1 MSYVSVWKPVYD
13 KIINASTQNSGNE
26 VIGLLIG
33 KLENDTLVINDS
45 VTGEF
50 SGEPHRVV
58 LSPVTIAKIADDF
71 LKGRLKGNIVGW
83 YHSHTEDGLFF
94 SQTDVETQK
103 RFQQFSRLTLGM
115 VVDATNGDVG
125 FFRINASGNAVRIPQ
140 ARIRVHERTAPPQM
154 SISTTVPGR
163 QLRIGSMKKLVA
175 GVGVIA
181 LIVISIALLGSILY
195 RTSSPASASIV
206 PNSPI
211 LITVAGSSIPIT
223 ANATGLLDVKLFYA
237 SDGGSF
243 TQVSMTSNKPG
254 VFQYTIPGS
263 QVTSNLTYYMEGTS
277 GSSVRITTKPYQVRV
292 SDFTL
297 HLNEH
302 ITVYRN
308 STKPTMTRLNLTSI
322 NGFSNSVTLSTNEIP
337 NTMTVS
343 FPATQIP
350 GTSLNVSISA
360 DANTPLQTFP
370 LFISASYASPNSQTI
385 TRTSRI
391 MVTVTDFNMDVS
403 PSTLSIDPNGQASFA
418 VNVTLGQGFAAPIRL
433 TITGLPEGAKIQ
445 LAPSTNT
452 IQLTGL
458 SNMSFNIQAT
468 VMKQGAYT
476 VILTAVAVLQNGDFI
491 SHSQIIQ
498 LTVR

>member
-1 MSYVSVWKPVYD
+1 LSYVSVWKPVYD
-13 KIINASTQNSGNE
+13 KIINASTENRSNE

-33 KLENDTLVINDS
+33 KLEGDTLVVNDS

-58 LSPVTIAKIADDF
+58 LNPVTIAKIADDF

-125 FFRINASGNAVRIPQ
+125 FFRIDDDGNAVRIPQ
-140 ARIRVHERTAPPQM
+140 ARMRVYEKTETPQL
-154 SISTTVPGR
+154 SVSPTVPR
-163 QLRIGSMKKLVA
+163 RRPTKKLI
-175 GVGVIA
+175 VGVA
-181 LIVISIALLGSILY
+181 LIVLVLSIALLGSILY
-195 RTSSPASASIV
+195 RTSSPVLPIIA

-211 LITVAGSSIPIT
+211 LSTVAGSSIPIT
-223 ANATGLLDVKLFYA
+223 ANATGLADLTLFYA
-237 SDGGSF
+237 LDGGSF

-263 QVTSNLTYYMEGTS
+263 QVTSNLTYYMEGTV

-292 SDFTL
+292 SDFSL
-297 HLNEH
+297 QLGER

-308 STKPTMTRLNLTSI
+308 ATKPTLTKLNLTSI
-322 NGFSNSVTLSTNEIP
+322 NGFSSSVTLSTNELP
-337 NTMTVS
+337 NTITVT
-343 FPATQIP
+343 FPAAQSIP
-350 GTSLNVSISA
+350 GTSLNVSIAA
-360 DANTPLQTFP
+360 DANTPLQTVP

-391 MVTVTDFNMDVS
+391 LVTVTDFNMDVS
-403 PSTLSIDPNGQASFA
+403 PSTLSTDLNGQASFE
-418 VNVTLGQGFAAPIRL
+418 VNVTLAQGFTAPIKL
-433 TITGLPEGAKIQ
+433 TFIGLPEGAKIQ
-445 LAPSTNT
+445 LAPSANA

-458 SNMSFNIQAT
+458 SNMSFNLQVTAT
-468 VMKQGAYT
+468 KQGAYM
-476 VILTAVAVLQNGDFI
+476 VILTAVAALQNGDFI

>member
-13 KIINASTQNSGNE
+13 KIVNASTENRGNE

-58 LSPVTIAKIADDF
+58 LNPVTIAKIADDF

-115 VVDATNGDVG
+115 VVDATNGYVG

-140 ARIRVHERTAPPQM
+140 DRIRVHERTETPQL
-154 SISTTVPGR
+154 SISPTVPRR
-163 QLRIGSMKKLVA
+163 QPRGLTKKLGA
-175 GVGVIA
+175 GVGLIA
-181 LIVISIALLGSILY
+181 LVVISIALLGSILY
-195 RTSSPASASIV
+195 RTSSPAFPSIA

-211 LITVAGSSIPIT
+211 LTTVAGSSIPIT
-223 ANATGLLDVKLFYA
+223 ANATGLVDMKLFYA
-237 SDGGSF
+237 LDGGSF
-243 TQVSMTSNKPG
+243 TQVSMTSDKPG

-297 HLNEH
+297 HLNER

-308 STKPTMTRLNLTSI
+308 STKPTITKLNLTSI
-322 NGFSNSVTLSTNEIP
+322 NEFSNSVTLSTNELP

-350 GTSLNVSISA
+350 GISLNVSIAA

-403 PSTLSIDPNGQASFA
+403 PSTLSTDPNGQASLT

-433 TITGLPEGAKIQ
+433 TFAGLPEGAKIQ
-445 LAPSTNT
+445 LVPSTNT

-458 SNMSFNIQAT
+458 SNMSFNLQVTA
-468 VMKQGAYT
+468 MKQGTYT
-476 VILTAVAVLQNGDFI
+476 VILTALAVLQNGDFI

>member
-1 MSYVSVWKPVYD
+1 MSYVSVWKTVYD
-13 KIINASTQNSGNE
+13 KIINASTENSSNE

-33 KLENDTLVINDS
+33 KLEGDTLVVNDS

-58 LSPVTIAKIADDF
+58 LNPVTIAKIADDF

-125 FFRINASGNAVRIPQ
+125 FFRIDDDGNAVRIPQ
-140 ARIRVHERTAPPQM
+140 ARIRVYEKTETPQVLV
-154 SISTTVPGR
+154 STTVPR
-163 QLRIGSMKKLVA
+163 RRKPTKRLV
-175 GVGVIA
+175 VGVALIA
-181 LIVISIALLGSILY
+181 LVISIALLGSILY
-195 RTSSPASASIV
+195 RTSSPVLPIIV

-211 LITVAGSSIPIT
+211 LSTVAGSSIPIT
-223 ANATGLLDVKLFYA
+223 ANATGLADLTLFYA
-237 SDGGSF
+237 LDGGSF

-263 QVTSNLTYYMEGTS
+263 QVTSNLTYYMEGTV

-292 SDFTL
+292 SDFSL
-297 HLNEH
+297 ELGKR

-308 STKPTMTRLNLTSI
+308 ATKPTLTKLNLTSI
-322 NGFSNSVTLSTNEIP
+322 NGFSNSVTLSTNELP
-337 NTMTVS
+337 NTITVS
-343 FPATQIP
+343 FPATQSIP
-350 GTSLNVSISA
+350 GTSLNVSIAA

-370 LFISASYASPNSQTI
+370 LLISASYASPNSQTI

-391 MVTVTDFNMDVS
+391 LVTVTDFNMDVS
-403 PSTLSIDPNGQASFA
+403 PSTLSTDLNGQASVE
-418 VNVTLGQGFAAPIRL
+418 VNVTLAQGFTAPIKL
-433 TITGLPEGAKIQ
+433 TIIGLPEGAKIQ
-445 LAPSTNT
+445 LATSTNT

-458 SNMSFNIQAT
+458 SNMSFNLQVTAT
-468 VMKQGAYT
+468 KQGAYM
-476 VILTAVAVLQNGDFI
+476 VILTALAVLQDGDFI

>member
-1 MSYVSVWKPVYD
+1 MSYVSVWKPIYD
-13 KIINASTQNSGNE
+13 KIINASTENSSNE

-33 KLENDTLVINDS
+33 KLEGDTLVVNDS

-58 LSPVTIAKIADDF
+58 LNPVTIAKIADDF

-125 FFRINASGNAVRIPQ
+125 FFRIDDDGNAARIPQ
-140 ARIRVHERTAPPQM
+140 ARIRVYEKTETPQLPA
-154 SISTTVPGR
+154 SPTVPR
-163 QLRIGSMKKLVA
+163 RRRRRPTKKLV
-175 GVGVIA
+175 VGVALIA
-181 LIVISIALLGSILY
+181 LVISIALLGSILY
-195 RTSSPASASIV
+195 RTSSPVLPIIA

-211 LITVAGSSIPIT
+211 LSTVAGSSIPIT
-223 ANATGLLDVKLFYA
+223 VNTTGLADLTLFYA
-237 SDGGSF
+237 LDGGSF

-263 QVTSNLTYYMEGTS
+263 QVTSNLTYYMEGTV

-292 SDFTL
+292 SDFSL
-297 HLNEH
+297 QLGER

-308 STKPTMTRLNLTSI
+308 STKPTLTKLNLTSI
-322 NGFSNSVTLSTNEIP
+322 NGFSNSVTLSTNELP
-337 NTMTVS
+337 NNITVS
-343 FPATQIP
+343 FPATQSIP
-350 GTSLNVSISA
+350 GISLNVSIAA

-391 MVTVTDFNMDVS
+391 LVTVTDFNMDVS
-403 PSTLSIDPNGQASFA
+403 PSTLSTDLNGQASFE
-418 VNVTLGQGFAAPIRL
+418 VNVTLAQGFTAPIRL
-433 TITGLPEGAKIQ
+433 TFIGLPEGAKIQ

-458 SNMSFNIQAT
+458 SNMSFNLQVTA
-468 VMKQGAYT
+468 MKQGAYM